1 MNNNI
6 TTSRPFFTV
15 CIPAYKRAEFLP
27 DLLESIL
34 KQNFDNFNILI
45 CEDKSE
51 ERDLISEIA
60 EEYDKRY
67 PNKIIYHGNEKN
79 LGYDANIRN
88 LINLSDGTYC
98 FFMGNDDIMNEKALE
113 TTYSYIQDVG
123 EIGVALRGYAIFDKD
138 PKKWKQTIRYFNE
151 PKVFDVGADTIATFF
166 RRVGVI
172 SGFIINRDK
181 AVTYA
186 TDRFDGGLYYQMYIT
201 ASVLT
206 ELKGIAIPEIL
217 TLSRDGIEPDFG
229 NSENEKD
236 IYTPGAITYTA
247 RINMLKSMIEIA
259 SYIEKEHGVL
269 ISQKIKKDIDCYLYP
284 YIRDQYILPIKEY
297 IMFFNQLKSIGL
309 LQSIRPK
316 VYFVLTFIIG
326 RKGMDF
332 LIEVIRKVYGRS
344 PHFGDLSK
352 GERIK

>member
-1 MNNNI
+1 MMK
-6 TTSRPFFTV
+6 SRPFFTV
-15 CIPAYKRAEFLP
+15 CIPAYKRIEFLP
-27 DLLESIL
+27 ELLESIL
-34 KQNFDNFNILI
+34 SQNFENYNILI
-45 CEDKSE
+45 CEDNSE
-51 ERDLISEIA
+51 ERHLIREKTK
-60 EEYDKRY
+60 EYQTLY
-67 PNKIIYHGNEKN
+67 PGKIIYHENEKN

-88 LINLSDGTYC
+88 LISLAGGVYC
-98 FFMGNDDIMNEKALE
+98 FFMGNDDIMNENSLE
-113 TTYSYIQDVG
+113 IAHAYIRNVG
-123 EIGVALRGYAIFDKD
+123 EIGVALRGYAIFDED
-138 PKKWKQTIRYFNE
+138 PSKWKQTIRYFNE
-151 PKVFDVGADTIATFF
+151 PRVFDVGADTIATFF

-172 SGFIINRDK
+172 SGFILNRDK

-229 NSENEKD
+229 NSDNEKGV
-236 IYTPGAITYTA
+236 YTPGGITYTA

-259 SYIEKEHGVL
+259 AYIEREHGVL
-269 ISQKIKKDIDCYLYP
+269 ISKKIKKDMDCYLYP

-297 IMFFNQLKSIGL
+297 IMFFNELKRIGL

-316 VYFVLTFIIG
+316 IYFFLTFIIR

-332 LIEVIRKVYGRS
+332 LIEMVRKVYGRS
-344 PHFGDLSK
+344 PHFGGLSQGAK
-352 GERIK
+352 IK